1 MKGTIMR
8 YFSRL
13 KIHEVL
19 IYSALWLIVILAPLL
34 DYYTKLSSG
43 QFTEW
48 QWSGIFKVWI
58 GILPFFILFLVH
70 ELLLIPQFL
79 VKKRYII
86 YILLT
91 ILCLGFFSVANQLIR
106 TSYLKEFPQIDKID
120 EMMPAPN
127 PRNDIFDD
135 RIPTEDEM
143 FGPYNDGEYTDVKD
157 MNSEKVH
164 KPYNKRPKFGDKQHE
179 FKDRPFPFPPYLLS
193 MILAILM
200 LGLNLGIKFLF
211 KSMRDEEK
219 MKDLERQNLVQ
230 ELEYLKYQINPHFFM
245 NTLNN
250 IHALIDIDGEKAKS
264 TVIELSKL
272 MRYVLYESSHGN
284 ILLEKEIDFFR
295 HYIALMRLRYNEKV
309 KIEVDFPENVGEISV
324 PPLLMVSF
332 IENAFKHGISYQH
345 DSFIKVSIKLD
356 GNEMFFS
363 CVNSKHA
370 TNTDSTSGIGLE
382 NVKKRLHLLFGS
394 NYLLNIEDKDDVFKV
409 LLVIPITI

>member
-19 IYSALWLIVILAPLL
+19 IYSALWLIVVLAPLL
-34 DYYTKLSSG
+34 DYYSKLSSG
-43 QFTEW
+43 QFSEW

-58 GILPFFILFLVH
+58 DILPFFILFLVH

-79 VKKRYII
+79 VRKKYII

-91 ILCLGFFSVANQLIR
+91 ILCLGLFSVANQLIR
-106 TSYLKEFPQIDKID
+106 TSNLKEPPKR
-120 EMMPAPN
+120 EMINGMIPAPN
-127 PRNDIFDD
+127 PRNDMVDD
-135 RIPTEDEM
+135 RIPPEYDM
-143 FGPYNDGEYTDVKD
+143 YGPYNDEEFTDVNA
-157 MNSEKVH
+157 MNPEKVH
-164 KPYNKRPKFGDKQHE
+164 QPYNDRPKFGDKQHE
-179 FKDRPFPFPPYLLS
+179 FKDRLFPFPPYLLS

-219 MKDLERQNLVQ
+219 MKELERQNLVQ

-309 KIEVDFPENVGEISV
+309 MIEVDFPENVGEISV

-345 DSFIKVSIKLD
+345 YSFIKVSIKLE

-370 TNTDSTSGIGLE
+370 TNTDSASGIGLE

-394 NYLLNIEDKDDVFKV
+394 NYLLNIEDKEDIFKV